1 MPDTTPTPP
10 DAPSEEPAHAPAEG
24 PRRSRLGADRSG
36 RVAERV
42 TLYAALLVGAFIF
55 ALPFMWLVATS
66 LKWDREIFA
75 DPTNWFD
82 RLIPRLPYLVDRTPY
97 IADSDVGDFDRPEGM
112 DDTSW
117 QFLKERLE
125 PILWDAAQPIL
136 VRNETPD
143 AQRNNLRRH
152 ITRDL
157 WGRILQEKPD
167 SLWGE
172 QINRIQAELIASVT
186 EDKVAAGAQLIYRAI
201 RLGSPTVQ
209 AMSRIE
215 HGAGEVRWSATRS
228 DARLVQVT
236 DEGRH
241 ATEVWTDYGSAPRS
255 QYASYLATTFTAP
268 VPASEIRAITVPIR
282 GDESYHTFNAE
293 VTLGNT
299 TYRSDEPIVL
309 ENYLWQ
315 EVTLQV
321 RGEREA
327 HERDSILLAAPTE
340 DAAANASRQVT
351 VTFTLRP
358 SSYPRAVF
366 RKFGRNYTEAATFI
380 KFWLFVRNTVLVTAL
395 NIAAQLFSCSMVA
408 YAFARLSWPGRDY
421 VFMLLLST
429 MMLPGQVTM
438 IPVFMI
444 MRKLGLYDTIHP
456 LWIGSLFGSA
466 FYIFLLRQFLLG
478 IPRDL
483 EEAAKIDGCG
493 FFGIYWRIMLP
504 LVKPA
509 LAAIAIFQF
518 MGAWNDFLG
527 PLIYVTSES
536 KMTLSLGL
544 QLFQSMHATEYG
556 MLMAASA
563 VMTLP
568 VVVIFFFA
576 QRYFI
581 QGVTLTG
588 MKG

>member
-1 MPDTTPTPP
+1 MVEPSPD
-10 DAPSEEPAHAPAEG
+10 PSEARPDSGAPADNG
-24 PRRSRLGADRSG
+24 RRARLGSER
-36 RVAERV
+36 RRRIAERA
-42 TLYAALLVGAFIF
+42 TLYTALVVGAFIF
-55 ALPFMWLVATS
+55 ALPFMWLVSTS
-66 LKWDREIFA
+66 LKWDREVFA

-143 AQRNNLRRH
+143 AQRNELRRH

-157 WGRILQEKPD
+157 WARIMQEKPD
-167 SLWGE
+167 SLWVE
-172 QINRIQAELIASVT
+172 PINHIQAELMSSVT
-186 EDKVAAGAQLIYRAI
+186 EEKVAAGAQLIYRAI

-215 HGAGEVRWSATRS
+215 EAVGQTRWTATRS
-228 DARLVQVT
+228 DARLVPVT
-236 DEGRH
+236 EEGRA
-241 ATEVWTDYGSAPRS
+241 ATEVWTDYGSTPRS
-255 QYASYLATTFTAP
+255 QYAAYLATTFRSPFA
-268 VPASEIRAITVPIR
+268 ASEIRAITIPVR
-282 GDESYHTFNAE
+282 GDESYHTFSAE
-293 VTLGNT
+293 VALGNT

-315 EVTLQV
+315 EVTLHV
-321 RGEREA
+321 HGEREEY
-327 HERDSILLAAPTE
+327 ERDSVVLTATGEGE
-340 DAAANASRQVT
+340 DVVNSSRDVT

-358 SSYPRAVF
+358 SSYPRAVL
-366 RKFGRNYTEAATFI
+366 RKFARNYTEAATFI
-380 KFWLFVRNTVLVTAL
+380 KFVLFFKNTVLVTAL
-395 NIAAQLFSCSMVA
+395 NIVAQLFSCSMVA
-408 YAFARLSWPGRDY
+408 YAFARLAWPGRDY
-421 VFMLLLST
+421 VFILLLST

-444 MRKLGLYDTIHP
+444 MRKLGLYDTLHP

-544 QLFQSMHATEYG
+544 QLFQSMHGTEHG

>member
-1 MPDTTPTPP
+1 LADNAPEPSGSDSTTTPPP
-10 DAPSEEPAHAPAEG
+10 RP
-24 PRRSRLGADRSG
+24 RLGTDAR
-36 RVAERV
+36 RRLAER
-42 TLYAALLVGAFIF
+42 TGLYAALLAGAFVF
-55 ALPFMWLVATS
+55 ALPFLWLVATS

-82 RLIPRLPYLVDRTPY
+82 RLIPRLPYYVDRTPY
-97 IADSDVGDFDRPEGM
+97 VADADVGDFERPEGM
-112 DDTSW
+112 DETSW

-143 AQRNNLRRH
+143 AQRNDLRRH

-157 WGRILQEKPD
+157 WVRILQEKPD
-167 SLWGE
+167 ALWSE
-172 QINRIQAELIASVT
+172 PINRIQAELTSSVT
-186 EDKVAAGAQLIYRAI
+186 EAKVAAGSQLLYRAI

-215 HGAGEVRWSATRS
+215 QAVGDVRWTSSRS
-228 DARLVQVT
+228 DARLVPVT
-236 DEGRH
+236 DESRA
-241 ATEVWTDYGSAPRS
+241 ATEIWTDYRDGPRK
-255 QYASYLATTFTAP
+255 QYAAYISTAFTSP
-268 VPASEIRAITVPIR
+268 TPASEIRAITVPIR

-293 VTLGNT
+293 VTLGDT
-299 TYRSDEPIVL
+299 TYRTDEPIVL

-321 RGEREA
+321 HGSRDE
-327 HERDSILLAAPTE
+327 HERDNIELAPVSGTP
-340 DAAANASRQVT
+340 ASGDERRIGVT
-351 VTFTLRP
+351 LTLRP

-366 RKFGRNYTEAATFI
+366 RKFLRNYAEAATFI

-395 NIAAQLFSCSMVA
+395 NIVAQLFSCSLVA

-444 MRKLGLYDTIHP
+444 MQKLGLYDTIHP
-456 LWIGSLFGSA
+456 LWIPSLFGSA

-493 FFGIYWRIMLP
+493 FLGIYWRIMLP

-527 PLIYVTSES
+527 PLIYVSSES

-544 QLFQSMHATEYG
+544 QLFQSMHATEHG
-556 MLMAASA
+556 MLMAAAA

>member
-1 MPDTTPTPP
+1 MADTTRDPIESTAPHR
-10 DAPSEEPAHAPAEG
+10 DALRP
-24 PRRSRLGADRSG
+24 RLGGERRG
-36 RVAERV
+36 RIAERA
-42 TLYAALLVGAFIF
+42 TLYAALVAGAFVF
-55 ALPFMWLVATS
+55 ALPFIWLVATS
-66 LKWDREIFA
+66 LKWDREVFA
-75 DPTNWFD
+75 DPTNWFA
-82 RLIPRLPYLVDRTPY
+82 RLIPRLPYYVDRTPY
-97 IADSDVGDFDRPEGM
+97 IADSDAGDFDRPEGM
-112 DDTSW
+112 EETSW
-117 QFLKERLE
+117 QWLRERLE

-143 AQRNNLRRH
+143 AQRNDLRRH

-157 WGRILQEKPD
+157 WLRILQEKPD
-167 SLWGE
+167 TLWSE
-172 QINRIQAELIASVT
+172 PVNRIQAELTSSVT
-186 EDKVAAGAQLIYRAI
+186 EDKVAAGSQLIYRAV

-215 HGAGEVRWSATRS
+215 RAVGQTRWSGTRS
-228 DARLVQVT
+228 DVRLVPVT
-236 DEGRH
+236 DEGRA
-241 ATEVWTDYGSAPRS
+241 ATEVWTDYSSASRG
-255 QYASYLATTFTAP
+255 QYAAYLSTTFTSP
-268 VPASEIRAITVPIR
+268 TPAGAIRAITIPIR
-282 GDESYHTFNAE
+282 GDESYHTLTAE
-293 VTLGNT
+293 VGLGGA
-299 TYRSDEPIVL
+299 TYRSDQPVVL

-321 RGEREA
+321 HGAREE
-327 HERDSILLAAPTE
+327 HERDSIVLTPD
-340 DAAANASRQVT
+340 DAAAAQPGADRVT

-366 RKFGRNYTEAATFI
+366 RKFARNYVEAATFI
-380 KFWLFVRNTVLVTAL
+380 KFWLFVRNTALVTAL
-395 NIAAQLFSCSMVA
+395 NIAAQLLSCSLVA
-408 YAFARLSWPGRDY
+408 YAFARLTWPGRDY

-438 IPVFMI
+438 VPVFMI

-493 FFGIYWRIMLP
+493 FFAIYWRIMLP

-527 PLIYVTSES
+527 PLIYVSSES